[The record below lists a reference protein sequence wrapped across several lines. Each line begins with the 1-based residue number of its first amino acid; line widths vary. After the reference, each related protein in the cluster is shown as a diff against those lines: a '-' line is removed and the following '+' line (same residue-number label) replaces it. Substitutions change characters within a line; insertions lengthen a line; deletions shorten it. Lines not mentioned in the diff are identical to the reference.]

1 MPFGSSSPR
10 PGPPHPEVELIPRR
24 LALGA
29 VAGLLSLGAAA
40 GCSAGDWGRGWSVGA
55 VCTLAAPGAPLPE
68 AVRESSGVAPV
79 SGSDHLF
86 WTHNDSG
93 GAPELFI
100 VDLEGHDLGRVRVAG
115 ASNRDWEDLAAGS
128 CPGGGR
134 CLYIAD
140 TGDNREIR
148 RDPAIYRI
156 PEPDPGDSVSAP
168 AHRFS
173 LRFPEGPRDVEALY
187 LLPPEK
193 LFLVTKGRNHPVE
206 VYRVPP
212 LEGDQPLD
220 LELVQVLTDGP
231 VFLPSMVT
239 GADATPDGTLV
250 VIRTYEAMVF
260 HRPGPDERLS
270 PLAGGFVNLRPLRE
284 MQGEAVAWAG
294 GNRWVLTSE
303 GGPGISRG
311 SIHLLECPLQP

>member
-1 MPFGSSSPR
+1 MPFGNSSPR
-10 PGPPHPEVELIPRR
+10 PGPPHPGADLIPRR
-24 LALGA
+24 LPLGA
-29 VAGLLSLGAAA
+29 VAVVLSLGAAA
-40 GCSAGDWGRGWSVGA
+40 CGAGEWGRGWSLGA

-68 AVRESSGVAPV
+68 AVRESSGIAPV

-93 GAPELFI
+93 GAPELFV
-100 VDLEGHDLGRVRVAG
+100 VDLEGREGGRVRVPG
-115 ASNRDWEDLAAGS
+115 ASNRDWEDLATGT
-128 CPGGGR
+128 CPEGGR

-140 TGDNREIR
+140 TGDNRETR

-156 PEPDPGDSVSAP
+156 PEPLPEDSVSAP
-168 AHRFS
+168 ARRFA
-173 LRFPEGPRDVEALY
+173 LRFPHGARDVEALY
-187 LLPPEK
+187 LLPQET

-212 LEGDQPLD
+212 LEGEEPLVP
-220 LELVQVLTDGP
+220 ELIQVLTDGP
-231 VFLPSMVT
+231 VLLPRMVT
-239 GADATPDGTLV
+239 GAGATPDGALV

-260 HRPGPDERLS
+260 HRPGADGRLS
-270 PLAGGFVNLRPLRE
+270 PIPGGFVNLRPLRE

-311 SIHLLECPLQP
+311 AIHLLECPLRP